1 MMNLEKMKQKKSKNS
16 VKKGLLAATTFLCLT
31 TPLLQTQTAY
41 AAENTTPAITIEKP
55 DGWKQGETT
64 ITVTVDASHM
74 PEGFSIAKIEAK
86 AGKDGSWQDITGS
99 GSITITGN
107 QTVYVRVTDGE
118 GKVYEQNR
126 SIKCYDTEKPTL
138 SASLTDGVLTIQGN
152 DTVSGIT
159 AVTVN
164 GTTYTDLK
172 DGMLRV
178 QLTQKDFTTKQI
190 EITVTDGAGNTSEK
204 YVLQNPYY
212 EWAKKQAE
220 KQKTSSESNG
230 AMATTTSADAT
241 GTEKTTTSPLPQ
253 DAQASEPTDA
263 KGTVDD
269 RTVTGIEEQLNK
281 EGETA
286 DSVTKTATEG
296 TKEFYTIS
304 TKSDKIFYLIIDN
317 SKSQDNVYFLTE
329 VSEKDLMNF
338 TLSDSVTLPE
348 VDTVYAEPEKKAEE
362 EKPETTESTE
372 KDKVEDDIQMPEDK
386 SPFGTYLLIALVAV
400 GAAAGGYCRAAGY
413 QPIAGARGD
422 AAAAKRGAAGAPAQP
437 PCAGGGGDRRA
448 SAAELCRAG
457 GYGVRVVRAGRHRPA
472 GKGAARPG
480 VRCGVPFGSR
490 RGAGQSNAVSAL
502 FHPAARIVG
511 RRAGAGGG

>member
-1 MMNLEKMKQKKSKNS
+1 
-16 VKKGLLAATTFLCLT
+16 
-31 TPLLQTQTAY
+31 
-41 AAENTTPAITIEKP
+41 
-55 DGWKQGETT
+55 
-64 ITVTVDASHM
+64 
-74 PEGFSIAKIEAK
+74 
-86 AGKDGSWQDITGS
+86 
-99 GSITITGN
+99 
-107 QTVYVRVTDGE
+107 
-118 GKVYEQNR
+118 
-126 SIKCYDTEKPTL
+126 
-138 SASLTDGVLTIQGN
+138 
-152 DTVSGIT
+152 
-159 AVTVN
+159 
-164 GTTYTDLK
+164 
-172 DGMLRV
+172 MLRV

-220 KQKTSSESNG
+220 KQKTSSDSNG

-304 TKSDKIFYLIIDN
+304 TKSGKIFYLIIDN

-362 EKPETTESTE
+362 EKPETTESSE

-386 SPFGTYLLIALVAV
+386 SSFGTYLLIVLVAV
-400 GAAAGGYCRAAGY
+400 GAAAGGYYFKVYKPKHEYDDEDEMEEDEDESEDSESEKREVDDADEQEEQENAGTEVLKDEDFNDEVLEDEEEE
-413 QPIAGARGD
+413 Q
-422 AAAAKRGAAGAPAQP
+422 
-437 PCAGGGGDRRA
+437 
-448 SAAELCRAG
+448 E
-457 GYGVRVVRAGRHRPA
+457 
-472 GKGAARPG
+472 
-480 VRCGVPFGSR
+480 
-490 RGAGQSNAVSAL
+490 
-502 FHPAARIVG
+502 
-511 RRAGAGGG
+511 

>member
-16 VKKGLLAATTFLCLT
+16 VKKGLLAATTILCLT
-31 TPLLQTQTAY
+31 SPMLQTQSVL
-41 AAENTTPAITIEKP
+41 AAENTAPAITIEKP
-55 DGWKQGETT
+55 DGWRQGETAVA
-64 ITVTVDASHM
+64 ITVDASHM
-74 PEGFSIAKIEAK
+74 PEGFSITKIEAK
-86 AGKDGSWQDITGS
+86 AGKDGSWQDVTGN
-99 GSITITGN
+99 GSISITGN

-159 AVTVN
+159 SVTVN

-220 KQKTSSESNG
+220 KQKTSGDSNG

-286 DSVTKTATEG
+286 DSVTKPDLWIVTEDM
-296 TKEFYTIS
+296 TSQPNQPWRADRTTPVI
-304 TKSDKIFYLIIDN
+304 LITGNPSFGQERLQSGAVCSIYASRKNNGPANLRDR
-317 SKSQDNVYFLTE
+317 Q
-329 VSEKDLMNF
+329 EKDRRC
-338 TLSDSVTLPE
+338 
-348 VDTVYAEPEKKAEE
+348 
-362 EKPETTESTE
+362 
-372 KDKVEDDIQMPEDK
+372 
-386 SPFGTYLLIALVAV
+386 TY
-400 GAAAGGYCRAAGY
+400 
-413 QPIAGARGD
+413 
-422 AAAAKRGAAGAPAQP
+422 
-437 PCAGGGGDRRA
+437 RRA
-448 SAAELCRAG
+448 ST
-457 GYGVRVVRAGRHRPA
+457 
-472 GKGAARPG
+472 
-480 VRCGVPFGSR
+480 
-490 RGAGQSNAVSAL
+490 QN
-502 FHPAARIVG
+502 
-511 RRAGAGGG
+511 

>member
-1 MMNLEKMKQKKSKNS
+1 
-16 VKKGLLAATTFLCLT
+16 
-31 TPLLQTQTAY
+31 
-41 AAENTTPAITIEKP
+41 
-55 DGWKQGETT
+55 
-64 ITVTVDASHM
+64 
-74 PEGFSIAKIEAK
+74 
-86 AGKDGSWQDITGS
+86 
-99 GSITITGN
+99 
-107 QTVYVRVTDGE
+107 
-118 GKVYEQNR
+118 
-126 SIKCYDTEKPTL
+126 
-138 SASLTDGVLTIQGN
+138 
-152 DTVSGIT
+152 
-159 AVTVN
+159 
-164 GTTYTDLK
+164 
-172 DGMLRV
+172 MLRV

-220 KQKTSSESNG
+220 KQKSSSDSNG

-286 DSVTKTATEG
+286 ESVTKTATEG

-304 TKSDKIFYLIIDN
+304 TKSGKIFYLIIDN

-362 EKPETTESTE
+362 ENRKRQR
-372 KDKVEDDIQMPEDK
+372 QMRK
-386 SPFGTYLLIALVAV
+386 I
-400 GAAAGGYCRAAGY
+400 R
-413 QPIAGARGD
+413 
-422 AAAAKRGAAGAPAQP
+422 
-437 PCAGGGGDRRA
+437 
-448 SAAELCRAG
+448 
-457 GYGVRVVRAGRHRPA
+457 
-472 GKGAARPG
+472 
-480 VRCGVPFGSR
+480 
-490 RGAGQSNAVSAL
+490 
-502 FHPAARIVG
+502 
-511 RRAGAGGG
+511 

>member
-1 MMNLEKMKQKKSKNS
+1 MMNLEKMKQKKRTTTKSR
-16 VKKGLLAATTFLCLT
+16 VKKSLLAATTFLCLT

-41 AAENTTPAITIEKP
+41 AAENSTPAITIEKP

-64 ITVTVDASHM
+64 IAVTVDASHM

-86 AGKDGSWQDITGS
+86 AGKDGSWQDVTGS
-99 GSITITGN
+99 GSITINGN

-152 DTVSGIT
+152 DTVSGIA

-190 EITVTDGAGNTSEK
+190 EITVADGAGNTSEK

-220 KQKTSSESNG
+220 KQKTSSDSNG

-241 GTEKTTTSPLPQ
+241 GTEQTTTSPLPQ

-304 TKSDKIFYLIIDN
+304 TKSGKIFYLIIDN

-348 VDTVYAEPEKKAEE
+348 VDTVYAEPEKQAEE
-362 EKPETTESTE
+362 EKSETTETAE
-372 KDKVEDDIQMPEDK
+372 KDKVEDEIQMPEDK

-400 GAAAGGYCRAAGY
+400 GAAAGGYYFKVYKPKHEYDDEDEMEEDEEESEDSESEKREVD
-413 QPIAGARGD
+413 D
-422 AAAAKRGAAGAPAQP
+422 ADEQEESTEPEILRDEDFDDNVLEDEEEEQ
-437 PCAGGGGDRRA
+437 
-448 SAAELCRAG
+448 E
-457 GYGVRVVRAGRHRPA
+457 
-472 GKGAARPG
+472 
-480 VRCGVPFGSR
+480 
-490 RGAGQSNAVSAL
+490 
-502 FHPAARIVG
+502 
-511 RRAGAGGG
+511 

>member
-1 MMNLEKMKQKKSKNS
+1 MMNLEKMKQKKRTITKSR

-41 AAENTTPAITIEKP
+41 AAENTAPAITIEKP

-64 ITVTVDASHM
+64 IAVTVDASHM

-86 AGKDGSWQDITGS
+86 AGKDGSWQDVTGS

-107 QTVYVRVTDGE
+107 QTVYVRV
-118 GKVYEQNR
+118 
-126 SIKCYDTEKPTL
+126 
-138 SASLTDGVLTIQGN
+138 TDGVLTIQGN

-220 KQKTSSESNG
+220 KQKSSSDSNG

-286 DSVTKTATEG
+286 ESVTKTATEG

-304 TKSDKIFYLIIDN
+304 TKSGKIFYLIIDN

-348 VDTVYAEPEKKAEE
+348 VDTVYAEPEKQAEE
-362 EKPETTESTE
+362 EKPETAETDE

-386 SPFGTYLLIALVAV
+386 SSAGTYLLIGLVAV
-400 GAAAGGYCRAAGY
+400 GAAAGGYYFKVYKPKHEYDDEDEMEEDEEESEDSESEKREVD
-413 QPIAGARGD
+413 D
-422 AAAAKRGAAGAPAQP
+422 ADEQEE
-437 PCAGGGGDRRA
+437 
-448 SAAELCRAG
+448 SAEPEILRDEDFNDD
-457 GYGVRVVRAGRHRPA
+457 VLEDEEEE
-472 GKGAARPG
+472 
-480 VRCGVPFGSR
+480 
-490 RGAGQSNAVSAL
+490 QE
-502 FHPAARIVG
+502 
-511 RRAGAGGG
+511 

>member
-1 MMNLEKMKQKKSKNS
+1 MMNLEKMKQKKRTITKSR
-16 VKKGLLAATTFLCLT
+16 VKKSLLAATTFLCLT

-64 ITVTVDASHM
+64 IAVTVDASHM

-86 AGKDGSWQDITGS
+86 AGKDGSWKDVTGS

-107 QTVYVRVTDGE
+107 ETVYVRV
-118 GKVYEQNR
+118 
-126 SIKCYDTEKPTL
+126 
-138 SASLTDGVLTIQGN
+138 TDGVLTIQGN

-159 AVTVN
+159 SVTVN

-220 KQKTSSESNG
+220 KQKTSGDSNG

-304 TKSDKIFYLIIDN
+304 TKSGKIFYLIIDN

-348 VDTVYAEPEKKAEE
+348 VDTVYAEPEKKVEE
-362 EKPETTESTE
+362 EKPETTETAE

-400 GAAAGGYCRAAGY
+400 GAAAGGYYFKVYKPKHEYDNEDEMEEDEDESEDSESEKREVDDADEQEEQENAGTEVLKDEDFNDEVLEDEEEE
-413 QPIAGARGD
+413 Q
-422 AAAAKRGAAGAPAQP
+422 
-437 PCAGGGGDRRA
+437 
-448 SAAELCRAG
+448 E
-457 GYGVRVVRAGRHRPA
+457 
-472 GKGAARPG
+472 
-480 VRCGVPFGSR
+480 
-490 RGAGQSNAVSAL
+490 
-502 FHPAARIVG
+502 
-511 RRAGAGGG
+511 

>member
-1 MMNLEKMKQKKSKNS
+1 MMNLEKMKQKKRTITKSR
-16 VKKGLLAATTFLCLT
+16 VKKSLLAATTFLCLT

-64 ITVTVDASHM
+64 IAVTVDASHM

-86 AGKDGSWQDITGS
+86 AGKDGSWQDVTGS

-220 KQKTSSESNG
+220 KQKSSRDSNG

-286 DSVTKTATEG
+286 EAVTKTATEG

-304 TKSDKIFYLIIDN
+304 TKSGKIFYLIIDN

-348 VDTVYAEPEKKAEE
+348 VDTVYAEPEKQAEE
-362 EKPETTESTE
+362 DASAEPTETPEKEEE
-372 KDKVEDDIQMPEDK
+372 EVQMPEEK
-386 SPFGTYLLIALVAV
+386 SSVGMYLLIGIIVA
-400 GAAAGGYCRAAGY
+400 
-413 QPIAGARGD
+413 
-422 AAAAKRGAAGAPAQP
+422 
-437 PCAGGGGDRRA
+437 
-448 SAAELCRAG
+448 
-457 GYGVRVVRAGRHRPA
+457 GV
-472 GKGAARPG
+472 
-480 VRCGVPFGSR
+480 
-490 RGAGQSNAVSAL
+490 
-502 FHPAARIVG
+502 
-511 RRAGAGGG
+511 AGAGWYFKVYKPKHEYDDDDELEDDEDESEDSESEKREIDDADEQQEKESEPEILRDDDFDDAVLEDEEEEQG

>member
-1 MMNLEKMKQKKSKNS
+1 MIKVVKFGGSSLASAEQFKKVGNIIREEESRKYVVPSAPGKRFSEDTKVTDMLYKCYAEAEEGKNFDKQLKAIKERYNEII
-16 VKKGLLAATTFLCLT
+16 KGLGLKLSLEEQF
-31 TPLLQTQTAY
+31 
-41 AAENTTPAITIEKP
+41 ETIK
-55 DGWKQGETT
+55 KN
-64 ITVTVDASHM
+64 
-74 PEGFSIAKIEAK
+74 FEAK
-86 AGKDGSWQDITGS
+86 AGKDGSWQDVTGS

-107 QTVYVRVTDGE
+107 QTVYVRVTDGD

-220 KQKTSSESNG
+220 KQKTSSDSNG

-304 TKSDKIFYLIIDN
+304 TKSGKIFYLIIDN

-348 VDTVYAEPEKKAEE
+348 VDTVYAEPEKQAEE
-362 EKPETTESTE
+362 EKPETTETAE
-372 KDKVEDDIQMPEDK
+372 KDKVEDEIQMPEDK

-400 GAAAGGYCRAAGY
+400 GAAAGGYY
-413 QPIAGARGD
+413 FKVYKPKHEYDDEDEMEEDEDESEDSESEKWEVDD
-422 AAAAKRGAAGAPAQP
+422 ADEQEESIEPEILR
-437 PCAGGGGDRRA
+437 D
-448 SAAELCRAG
+448 ED
-457 GYGVRVVRAGRHRPA
+457 
-472 GKGAARPG
+472 
-480 VRCGVPFGSR
+480 FDD
-490 RGAGQSNAVSAL
+490 AVL
-502 FHPAARIVG
+502 EDEEEEQE
-511 RRAGAGGG
+511 

>member
-1 MMNLEKMKQKKSKNS
+1 MMNLEKMKQKKRTITKRR
-16 VKKGLLAATTFLCLT
+16 VKKSLLAATTFLCLT

-55 DGWKQGETT
+55 DGWKQGET
-64 ITVTVDASHM
+64 IIAVTVDASHM

-86 AGKDGSWQDITGS
+86 AGKDGSWQDVTGS

-107 QTVYVRVTDGE
+107 QTVYVRV
-118 GKVYEQNR
+118 
-126 SIKCYDTEKPTL
+126 
-138 SASLTDGVLTIQGN
+138 TDGVLTIQGN

-220 KQKTSSESNG
+220 KQKTSSDSNG

-304 TKSDKIFYLIIDN
+304 TKSGKIFYLIIDN

-362 EKPETTESTE
+362 EKPETTESAE

-400 GAAAGGYCRAAGY
+400 GAAAGGYYFKVYKPKHEYDDEDEMEEDEDESEDSESEKREVD
-413 QPIAGARGD
+413 D
-422 AAAAKRGAAGAPAQP
+422 ADEQEESTEPEILRDEDFDDNVLEDEEEEQ
-437 PCAGGGGDRRA
+437 
-448 SAAELCRAG
+448 E
-457 GYGVRVVRAGRHRPA
+457 
-472 GKGAARPG
+472 
-480 VRCGVPFGSR
+480 
-490 RGAGQSNAVSAL
+490 
-502 FHPAARIVG
+502 
-511 RRAGAGGG
+511 

>member
-1 MMNLEKMKQKKSKNS
+1 MMNLEKMKQKKRTITKSR
-16 VKKGLLAATTFLCLT
+16 VKKSLLAATTFLCLT

-41 AAENTTPAITIEKP
+41 AAKNTTPAITIEKP

-64 ITVTVDASHM
+64 IAVTVDASHM

-86 AGKDGSWQDITGS
+86 AGKDGSWQDVTGS

-220 KQKTSSESNG
+220 KQKSSSDSNG
-230 AMATTTSADAT
+230 AMATTTSA
-241 GTEKTTTSPLPQ
+241 
-253 DAQASEPTDA
+253 DA

-269 RTVTGIEEQLNK
+269 RTVTGIEKQLNK

-286 DSVTKTATEG
+286 ESVTKTATEG

-304 TKSDKIFYLIIDN
+304 TKSGKIFYLIIDN

-348 VDTVYAEPEKKAEE
+348 VDTVYAEPEKQAEE
-362 EKPETTESTE
+362 EKPETTEADE
-372 KDKVEDDIQMPEDK
+372 KDKVEDEIQMPEDK
-386 SPFGTYLLIALVAV
+386 SSAGTYLLIGLVAV
-400 GAAAGGYCRAAGY
+400 GAAAGGYYLKVYKPKHEYDDEDEMEADENESEDSESEKREVD
-413 QPIAGARGD
+413 D
-422 AAAAKRGAAGAPAQP
+422 ADEQEESTEPEILRDEEFDDNVLEDEEEEQ
-437 PCAGGGGDRRA
+437 
-448 SAAELCRAG
+448 E
-457 GYGVRVVRAGRHRPA
+457 
-472 GKGAARPG
+472 
-480 VRCGVPFGSR
+480 
-490 RGAGQSNAVSAL
+490 
-502 FHPAARIVG
+502 
-511 RRAGAGGG
+511 

>member
-1 MMNLEKMKQKKSKNS
+1 MMNLEKMKQKKRTITKSR
-16 VKKGLLAATTFLCLT
+16 VKKSLLAATTFLCLT

-64 ITVTVDASHM
+64 IAVTVDASHM

-86 AGKDGSWQDITGS
+86 AGKDGSWQDVTGS

-220 KQKTSSESNG
+220 KQKSSSDSNG
-230 AMATTTSADAT
+230 ANFNVRYMLLEILIIQQVIFGKIVKGAGCLFQIIELCPSFKSFSIAGRNISGNIDI
-241 GTEKTTTSPLPQ
+241 
-253 DAQASEPTDA
+253 QASFS
-263 KGTVDD
+263 GQML
-269 RTVTGIEEQLNK
+269 RSFHFVT
-281 EGETA
+281 
-286 DSVTKTATEG
+286 
-296 TKEFYTIS
+296 
-304 TKSDKIFYLIIDN
+304 IF
-317 SKSQDNVYFLTE
+317 SQ
-329 VSEKDLMNF
+329 
-338 TLSDSVTLPE
+338 
-348 VDTVYAEPEKKAEE
+348 A
-362 EKPETTESTE
+362 
-372 KDKVEDDIQMPEDK
+372 
-386 SPFGTYLLIALVAV
+386 
-400 GAAAGGYCRAAGY
+400 
-413 QPIAGARGD
+413 
-422 AAAAKRGAAGAPAQP
+422 
-437 PCAGGGGDRRA
+437 
-448 SAAELCRAG
+448 
-457 GYGVRVVRAGRHRPA
+457 
-472 GKGAARPG
+472 
-480 VRCGVPFGSR
+480 
-490 RGAGQSNAVSAL
+490 NANI
-502 FHPAARIVG
+502 FF
-511 RRAGAGGG
+511 

>member
-1 MMNLEKMKQKKSKNS
+1 MMNLEKMKQKKRTNTKSR
-16 VKKGLLAATTFLCLT
+16 VKKSLLAATTFLCLT

-64 ITVTVDASHM
+64 IAVTVDASHM

-86 AGKDGSWQDITGS
+86 AGKDGSWQDVTGS

-178 QLTQKDFTTKQI
+178 QLTQKDFTTNQI

-212 EWAKKQAE
+212 EWAKKQYRYRSCDSMY
-220 KQKTSSESNG
+220 TF
-230 AMATTTSADAT
+230 
-241 GTEKTTTSPLPQ
+241 L
-253 DAQASEPTDA
+253 
-263 KGTVDD
+263 
-269 RTVTGIEEQLNK
+269 EEIFRIIIGL
-281 EGETA
+281 T
-286 DSVTKTATEG
+286 
-296 TKEFYTIS
+296 FYILA
-304 TKSDKIFYLIIDN
+304 KSDAACACLGRICQNSHCINECCHDHLWSCDAVPVLTHRLECIIGCCC
-317 SKSQDNVYFLTE
+317 QAV
-329 VSEKDLMNF
+329 
-338 TLSDSVTLPE
+338 
-348 VDTVYAEPEKKAEE
+348 A
-362 EKPETTESTE
+362 
-372 KDKVEDDIQMPEDK
+372 
-386 SPFGTYLLIALVAV
+386 LL
-400 GAAAGGYCRAAGY
+400 
-413 QPIAGARGD
+413 
-422 AAAAKRGAAGAPAQP
+422 
-437 PCAGGGGDRRA
+437 
-448 SAAELCRAG
+448 
-457 GYGVRVVRAGRHRPA
+457 
-472 GKGAARPG
+472 
-480 VRCGVPFGSR
+480 
-490 RGAGQSNAVSAL
+490 
-502 FHPAARIVG
+502 
-511 RRAGAGGG
+511 

>member
-1 MMNLEKMKQKKSKNS
+1 MMNLEKMKQKKRTNTKSR
-16 VKKGLLAATTFLCLT
+16 VKKSLLAATTFLCLT

-64 ITVTVDASHM
+64 IAVTVDASHM

-86 AGKDGSWQDITGS
+86 AGKDGSWQDVTGS

-107 QTVYVRVTDGE
+107 QTVYVRV
-118 GKVYEQNR
+118 
-126 SIKCYDTEKPTL
+126 
-138 SASLTDGVLTIQGN
+138 TDGVLTIQGN

-220 KQKTSSESNG
+220 KQKTSSDSNG

-304 TKSDKIFYLIIDN
+304 TKSGKIFYLIIDN

-348 VDTVYAEPEKKAEE
+348 VDTVYAEPEKQAEE
-362 EKPETTESTE
+362 EKPETTETAE
-372 KDKVEDDIQMPEDK
+372 KDKVEDEIQMPEDK

-400 GAAAGGYCRAAGY
+400 GAAAGGYYFKVYKPKHEYDDEDEMEEDEDESEDSESEKREVD
-413 QPIAGARGD
+413 D
-422 AAAAKRGAAGAPAQP
+422 ADEQEESIEPEILR
-437 PCAGGGGDRRA
+437 D
-448 SAAELCRAG
+448 ED
-457 GYGVRVVRAGRHRPA
+457 
-472 GKGAARPG
+472 
-480 VRCGVPFGSR
+480 FDD
-490 RGAGQSNAVSAL
+490 AVL
-502 FHPAARIVG
+502 EDEEEEQE
-511 RRAGAGGG
+511 